1 MATGQ
6 GSTAWCDTLSDDSG
20 LGWQVFFM
28 TAKALH
34 LGFVHMI
41 EDHKVA
47 ARTMGDHQN
56 YVRDMQAM
64 LAGCALD
71 PT

>member
-1 MATGQ
+1 M
-6 GSTAWCDTLSDDSG
+6 
-20 LGWQVFFM
+20 GWQVFFM

-47 ARTMGDHQN
+47 GRSMGDHQS

-64 LAGCALD
+64 LDGCALERA
-71 PT
+71 TLGSMGHGSHALEE